1 MGICAGFLLKE
12 TCRGADDTGMH
23 LDVDDGASVFLVTSG
38 PSAPLALNG
47 RILSHDGDTVTIR
60 VEDPALREHV
70 DRDCEELDQVP
81 DRRETERYPTW
92 LDATVFAPGLPDGQ
106 PAVITDLSS
115 VGAAVEIDS
124 WEEDPFFRLE
134 FDVHGQVVQLECE
147 TIQRES
153 TWRGTLLHVRFV
165 LVTAEQRETIEA
177 LVAALRSV
185 FGEAQEQLA
194 TDRLAPTF
202 R

>member
-1 MGICAGFLLKE
+1 
-12 TCRGADDTGMH
+12 MH

-47 RILSHDGDTVTIR
+47 KIISHDGDTVTILL
-60 VEDPALREHV
+60 EDPALREQV
-70 DRDCEELDQVP
+70 DRECDGLDPVS
-81 DRRETERYPTW
+81 DRREIERYPTW
-92 LDATVFAPGLPDGQ
+92 LDATVYAPGMPEGQ

-134 FDVHGQVVQLECE
+134 FDVHSQVVQIECE
-147 TIQRES
+147 TIQREN

-185 FGEAQEQLA
+185 FGEAQEHLA
-194 TDRLAPTF
+194 NDRLAPAF

>member
-1 MGICAGFLLKE
+1 
-12 TCRGADDTGMH
+12 MH

-47 RILSHDGDTVTIR
+47 KIVSHDGDTVTIR
-60 VEDPALREHV
+60 IEDPTEREPS
-70 DRDCEELDQVP
+70 DREYDNFEQMG
-81 DRRETERYPTW
+81 DRREVERYPTW
-92 LDATVFAPGLPDGQ
+92 LDATVFAPGLIEGQ

-115 VGAAVEIDS
+115 IGAAVEIDS
-124 WEEDPFFRLE
+124 WHEDAFFRLE
-134 FDVHGQVVQLECE
+134 FDVHNQVVQLECE
-147 TIQRES
+147 TVQREN

-165 LVTAEQRETIEA
+165 LVTDEQRETIEA

-185 FGEAQEQLA
+185 FGEAQEHLA
-194 TDRLAPTF
+194 NDRLAPAF

>member
-1 MGICAGFLLKE
+1 M
-12 TCRGADDTGMH
+12 GMH
-23 LDVDDGASVFLVTSG
+23 LEVDDGASVFLVTSG

-47 RILSHDGDTVTIR
+47 RIISHDGDVVTIR
-60 VEDPALREHV
+60 LEDPA
-70 DRDCEELDQVP
+70 DRDESQRSDDHLEQAA
-81 DRRETERYPTW
+81 DRREVERYPTW

-115 VGAAVEIDS
+115 IGGAVEIDS
-124 WEEDPFFRLE
+124 WHEDPFFRLE
-134 FDVHGQVVQLECE
+134 FDVHGQVIQLECE

-165 LVTAEQRETIEA
+165 LVTAEQRETLEA

-185 FGEAQEQLA
+185 FGEAQEHLA
-194 TDRLAPTF
+194 TDRLAPAF